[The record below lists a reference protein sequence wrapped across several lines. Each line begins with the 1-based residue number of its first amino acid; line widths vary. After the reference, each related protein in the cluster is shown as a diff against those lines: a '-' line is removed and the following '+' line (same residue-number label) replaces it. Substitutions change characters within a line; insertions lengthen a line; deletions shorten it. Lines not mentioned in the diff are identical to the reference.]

1 MKTQREETGTAPE
14 QSSRIGSWSFSRSS
28 ARALLPWLGGLGLL
42 GLAVAVLG
50 VGIATN
56 TCPASGSV
64 WIRFISSGLTL
75 GFMYAMIALGYSMVY
90 GILQLLNFAHSE
102 VFMVGSFAGLYTLT
116 GAFGINGHTYPNGVN
131 GSLLVVS
138 IGAALLVGAI
148 ASGLTAVAI
157 ERIAYRPLRRRGVSR
172 LGYLITAI
180 GMSLFLQNLFLLLDG
195 QPHLGLPFNWP
206 RIAGRN
212 AVPYPDT
219 LHLSP
224 AFTILGVPINNT
236 QILVVVVAIVMLV
249 VLDVIVV
256 RTHTGQQIRAVAED
270 PQAASLLGVNIDRVI
285 VITFFL
291 GGVMAGIAGGLYGI
305 YYGQAQW
312 NMGFVPGI
320 KAFTAAVLG
329 GIGNVRGAMLGG
341 VLLGLIENLGV
352 ACTGVEWQG
361 VIAFAILIL
370 VLMFRPTGLLGE
382 QVSR

>member
-1 MKTQREETGTAPE
+1 MKTQREKTGAAPE
-14 QSSRIGSWSFSRSS
+14 QSNRIESRTFPHSS
-28 ARALLPWLGGLGLL
+28 VRALLPWLGGLGLL
-42 GLAVAVLG
+42 GLVAAILG
-50 VGIATN
+50 VGINTN
-56 TCPASGSV
+56 TCPSSGSV

-116 GAFGINGHTYPNGVN
+116 EAFDINGHTYPNGVS
-131 GSLLVVS
+131 GSLLVAS
-138 IGAALLVGAI
+138 IAAALLVGAI

-157 ERIAYRPLRRRGVSR
+157 ERVAYRPLRRRGASR

-206 RIAGRN
+206 RIGGRN

-219 LHLSP
+219 LHLAP
-224 AFTILGVPINNT
+224 AFKIMGVPINNT
-236 QILVVVVAIVMLV
+236 QILVVVVAIMMLV

-361 VIAFAILIL
+361 VIAFAILIF

-382 QVSR
+382 RVSH